1 MVNFKIIFNSSDIS
15 GGNDSIRPHVLSDNS
30 GYYIMGRSTSSY
42 AILWK
47 YLFSSPSSYYCQEI
61 PTIVNFSVS
70 QKLISSSEFFLQGVG
85 PSLSYYLYTYK
96 IQFGST
102 SVTWAN
108 RMGCP
113 SSSWSCSGSESV
125 LSTDGSAIY
134 SFFTYGYYT
143 YLYIISFSVS
153 SGTVL
158 GSRYKSNSSW
168 NTVHGSIV
176 NRNYV
181 ITSAYWGGH
190 FLLIYNPLIDSFL
203 IKYFRYEG
211 IFRLEI
217 EPIIQR

>member
-1 MVNFKIIFNSSDIS
+1 M
-15 GGNDSIRPHVLSDNS
+15 PDNS

-70 QKLISSSEFFLQGVG
+70 QKLISTSEFFLQGVG

-96 IQFGST
+96 IQSGST

-113 SSSWSCSGSESV
+113 SSSWSWSGSESV

-153 SGTVL
+153 SGTVF
-158 GSRYKSNSSW
+158 GSRYKSSIEWYSVN
-168 NTVHGSIV
+168 GSIV
-176 NRNYV
+176 NNNYV
-181 ITSAYWGGH
+181 ITSVYWGYR
-190 FLLIYNPLIDSFL
+190 FLLIYNPSIDFFL
-203 IKYFRYEG
+203 IKYFRYEE
-211 IFRLEI
+211 IFRIEI